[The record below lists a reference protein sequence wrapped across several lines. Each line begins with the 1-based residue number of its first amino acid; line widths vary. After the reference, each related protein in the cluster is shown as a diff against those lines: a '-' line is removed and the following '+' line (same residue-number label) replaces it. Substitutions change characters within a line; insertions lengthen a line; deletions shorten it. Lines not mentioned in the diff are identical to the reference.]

1 MIHLSSMR
9 RVVAHVSLVHLRS
22 RTLQWSLAIGIALTP
37 TLILLGGPF
46 LNAEDH
52 TKLAIGTSLYTF
64 GLLWAALPTALT
76 PASAS
81 WSLWP
86 GSPATKDGVIG
97 VGWATATLGSIILL
111 LVGGGMFGLM
121 MGEWRLM
128 KSEIISLGI
137 SAWNFT
143 VLLSAMIFL
152 GSILMG
158 PTTGRFVS
166 LAWLAGGPTCADGL
180 QAIGAPSV
188 VSVALESLARSSP
201 LESAPVSVTRL
212 LATTAL
218 ASAFALIGMTFH
230 QSEEEK
236 GRKLTSHAI

>member
-9 RVVAHVSLVHLRS
+9 RVVAHVSIIHLRS
-22 RTLQWSLAIGIALTP
+22 RTLWWSVAIGFALTP

-46 LNAEDH
+46 LSAEDH

-76 PASAS
+76 PTSTL

-86 GSPATKDGVIG
+86 GSPAVKDGMMG
-97 VGWATATLGSIILL
+97 VGWATATLGSVVLL
-111 LVGGGMFGLM
+111 LVGGVVLGSM
-121 MGEWRLM
+121 MGEGRLVN
-128 KSEIISLGI
+128 SEIVSLGI

-143 VLLSAMIFL
+143 VLLSAMVFL

-166 LAWLAGGPTCADGL
+166 LAWLVGGPTCADAL

-188 VSVALESLARSSP
+188 VNVALESLARSSP
-201 LESAPVSVTRL
+201 LESAPVSIARL
-212 LATTAL
+212 VATTAL

-236 GRKLTSHAI
+236 GRKLTSHEI